1 MAESIEQLSF
11 ELVIREMAAQ
21 ERALAGPLRTCAGI
35 VLAAAS
41 IAGSLPTAGTGHGVL
56 LGIEMVLWAVNVTR

>member
-21 ERALAGPLRTCAGI
+21 ERALAGLRTCAGI
-35 VLAAAS
+35 VLAANSSRIARLSGWLTAS
-41 IAGSLPTAGTGHGVL
+41 GVL

>member
-21 ERALAGPLRTCAGI
+21 ERALAGLRTCAGI